1 MKMKLGAIVTFCSLA
16 VAALLFQCG
25 RVKPEPPK
33 PTLLETELTPP
44 MSTVVIPVYYHVD
57 SLEATINNKVKGT
70 FLKKW
75 MVLNE
80 KGDSLYL
87 EMTRTGRIDVAWEKH
102 ALTCSFPLLVS
113 GKFIKHLGA
122 ITIRN
127 SEPVEME
134 VVLNLVTQV
143 GIGKDWNLTLDS
155 KLKYIRWVKDPM
167 LKVAMVKVNLRKKVE
182 EAIALHQEQLIGKM
196 DDALRDR
203 LNTRKVIV
211 KIWNDLQ
218 KPIRINKKSMP
229 VWLKPYAHDLKAK
242 LSQSGPFMVLEV
254 ELEATI
260 QTILEDEDIPPSN
273 TTLPAY
279 KPKTSAADSLKIFV
293 LATLPFEKVN
303 TILEKELKGKTIA
316 AEGYSATVKN
326 ISAYGTDEGLALKI
340 QVKGDVV
347 GNIYLRGTPY
357 YDTTKAV
364 FSVKDFR
371 FDVDSENALIT
382 TADWMLHDN
391 ALGFVQEKLT
401 IDVQPL
407 IDQVPDLIENGIE
420 KGKSGEKINVFVDR
434 LDLIPQQLVITR
446 KNIQVIL
453 KGTGKA
459 SIGLERKVFAGK
471 KRKKRV

>member
-1 MKMKLGAIVTFCSLA
+1 MKLGAIVTFCGLA
-16 VAALLFQCG
+16 AATLLVQCE
-25 RVKPEPPK
+25 RVRPEPPK
-33 PTLLETELTPP
+33 PTRLETELTPP
-44 MSTVVIPVYYHVD
+44 RSTVVIPVYYHVD

-87 EMTRTGRIDVAWEKH
+87 ETTRTGRINIAWDKH
-102 ALTCSFPLLVS
+102 ALTSSFPLHVS
-113 GKFIKHLGA
+113 GKFIKHLGG
-122 ITIRN
+122 IVIKN

-143 GIGKDWNLTLDS
+143 GIGKDWNLKLES
-155 KLKYIRWVKDPM
+155 KLKLIRWVKDPV

-242 LSQSGPFMVLEV
+242 LSQSGSFMVLEV

-260 QTILEDEDIPPSN
+260 QTILEDEDILPSN

-293 LATLPFEKVN
+293 LATLPFEKIN
-303 TILEKELKGKTIA
+303 AILEKELKGKTIT
-316 AEGYSATVKN
+316 AEGYSATVKDV
-326 ISAYGTDEGLALKI
+326 SAYGTDDGLALKI

-347 GNIYLRGTPY
+347 GNVYLRGTPY

-391 ALGFVQEKLT
+391 ALGFVQEKLS

-434 LDLIPQQLVITR
+434 LDLVPQQLVITR

-471 KRKKRV
+471 KRKKKA

>member
-16 VAALLFQCG
+16 VAVLLIQCG
-25 RVKPEPPK
+25 RMKPEPPK

-87 EMTRTGRIDVAWEKH
+87 EMTRTGRINIAWEKH

-155 KLKYIRWVKDPM
+155 KLKHIRWVKDPM

-182 EAIALHQEQLIGKM
+182 EAIALHQEELIGKM
-196 DDALRDR
+196 DDALRDK

-273 TTLPAY
+273 ATLPAY

-293 LATLPFEKVN
+293 LATLPFKKAN
-303 TILEKELKGKTIA
+303 AILEKELKGKTIA
-316 AEGYSATVKN
+316 AEGYTATVKD

>member
-1 MKMKLGAIVTFCSLA
+1 MKLGAIVTFCSLA
-16 VAALLFQCG
+16 VAVLLIQCG
-25 RVKPEPPK
+25 RMKPEPPK

-87 EMTRTGRIDVAWEKH
+87 EMTRTGRIDIAWEKH

-127 SEPVEME
+127 SEPVKME

-143 GIGKDWNLTLDS
+143 GIGKDWNLMLDS
-155 KLKYIRWVKDPM
+155 KLKHIRWVKDPM
-167 LKVAMVKVNLRKKVE
+167 LKVGMVKVNLRKKVE
-182 EAIALHQEQLIGKM
+182 EAIALHQEELIGKM
-196 DDALRDR
+196 DDALRDK

-242 LSQSGPFMVLEV
+242 LSQSGPFLVLEV

-279 KPKTSAADSLKIFV
+279 KLKTSAADSLKIFV
-293 LATLPFEKVN
+293 LATLPFKKAN
-303 TILEKELKGKTIA
+303 AILEKELKGKTIA
-316 AEGYSATVKN
+316 AEGYSATVKD

-420 KGKSGEKINVFVDR
+420 RGKSGEKINVFVDR